1 MSRFLRNTWRMVYF
15 WKLLLTGAV
24 LLFAL
29 VVLNLGR
36 YDFNLAFSPGIKA
49 PIFALAS
56 ATTLFIGMVPKNPGP
71 HDVFADVSV
80 RIVGAVTACLAGW
93 HWLLGEIDGDA
104 SGYLPILVGIAV
116 ILFIIIVVI
125 PFLVHLTTFFS
136 DTSPS
141 KDTSEDG

>member
-1 MSRFLRNTWRMVYF
+1 MSRFLRTTWRMIYF

-29 VVLNLGR
+29 VILSLDQH
-36 YDFNLAFSPGIKA
+36 DFDLSFRPAIKA

-71 HDVFADVSV
+71 NDVFADVFV
-80 RIVGAVTACLAGW
+80 RIVGALTACLTGW
-93 HWLLGEIDGDA
+93 YWLLGETSGDA
-104 SGYLPILVGIAV
+104 SRYLPILVGIAV
-116 ILFIIIVVI
+116 LLFIIIVVA

-136 DTSPS
+136 DTSS
-141 KDTSEDG
+141 FKDTSEDE